1 MDNYNA
7 EHKPVEQ
14 FHDKGY
20 KKLFSHPKMV
30 EDLIKSFVN
39 EDFVKEF
46 DFSTLRRYPNSFVTE
61 EFERRESDIIWEVDV
76 KGSLTF
82 IYILIE
88 FQSTDDRFMALRML
102 SYMLL
107 FYQDL
112 IQNEEIRKRDK
123 LPSIFPI
130 LLYNGDQRWTAATS
144 IEDLIEQPF
153 LSFKPYIPH
162 FSFFK
167 IAENEF
173 SEAALKEL
181 DSINAGIFLIETTPI
196 ENIQDV
202 IDRFLEVYRRETD
215 RELRRLLGLW
225 IREKARPIHL
235 DLEGIDFESGEV
247 KPMLETRLREYAEK
261 LEMKGA
267 KKRDIEIARKMKEA
281 GVEME
286 TILKVTGL
294 KEEDIKE

>member
-1 MDNYNA
+1 
-7 EHKPVEQ
+7 
-14 FHDKGY
+14 
-20 KKLFSHPKMV
+20 
-30 EDLIKSFVN
+30 
-39 EDFVKEF
+39 
-46 DFSTLRRYPNSFVTE
+46 
-61 EFERRESDIIWEVDV
+61 
-76 KGSLTF
+76 
-82 IYILIE
+82 
-88 FQSTDDRFMALRML
+88 
-102 SYMLL
+102 MLL

-235 DLEGIDFESGEV
+235 DLEGIAFESGEV